1 MSAAG
6 AGTLYKILAFF
17 RRDLSIARSY
27 RAAFL
32 LEIVDA
38 LFLVAS
44 FYYLSRFVES
54 PQLSQS
60 LPQGGDYF
68 SFALIG
74 IAFLDY
80 LNVSLNAFDSSLEE
94 ARQNKT
100 LEGLLVTQTPLPV
113 ILAGSAVY
121 PFTLMAL
128 RTLIYIG
135 WGIALFH
142 FKIHSVNWAG
152 AVAVM
157 VASVFAFVGMGVL
170 SATYVLMF
178 KRGNPVKWLVL
189 GISGLL
195 CGTMYPVTV
204 LPHSLQLVARLI
216 PFTYSLQ
223 GLRAA
228 ILGGASFRQL
238 LPSLAALLL
247 FAAILLPLSFAVFA
261 WALRRTK
268 VTGTL
273 THL

>member
-1 MSAAG
+1 VSASIPS
-6 AGTLYKILAFF
+6 KIIAFF

-32 LEIVDA
+32 LEIFDA
-38 LFLVAS
+38 LFVVAS

-54 PQLSQS
+54 PQLSGS
-60 LPQGGDYF
+60 LPAGASYF

-74 IAFLDY
+74 IAFFDY
-80 LNVSLNAFDSSLEE
+80 LNVSLSAFDSSLEE

-113 ILAGSAVY
+113 ILAGSAAY
-121 PFTLMAL
+121 PFAMMAL
-128 RTLIYIG
+128 RTLIYLG

-142 FKIHSVNWAG
+142 FHSQSVNWLG
-152 AVAVM
+152 AIAVM
-157 VASVFAFVGMGVL
+157 IASVLAFVGMGIL
-170 SATYVLMF
+170 SATYVLIF

-204 LPHSLQLVARLI
+204 LPRSLQMVARLI

-228 ILGGASFRQL
+228 ILGGATFRQL
-238 LPSLAALLL
+238 LPSLAALLI